1 MVTRKPELSLVGEL
15 VSQGGTCCSLQVGHG
30 QACLQGHPQHLQF
43 HDQFTPACYEDN
55 LKVFPSLKIPDSES
69 LLAMQCFLYLL
80 LPLLAHGQLGGHSMP
95 RAHLVPGLPL
105 IYPRPVFYHG
115 GVQHPEI
122 WSLGPILEKLLK
134 FSCPEVFF
142 LFFLA
147 LLLLWAS
154 LPYNE
159 AENFRNVVFRVC
171 H

>member
-1 MVTRKPELSLVGEL
+1 
-15 VSQGGTCCSLQVGHG
+15 
-30 QACLQGHPQHLQF
+30 
-43 HDQFTPACYEDN
+43 
-55 LKVFPSLKIPDSES
+55 
-69 LLAMQCFLYLL
+69 MQCSLYLL

-142 LFFLA
+142 LFLA